1 MGLASLQ
8 SRVRVCL
15 VMSHTPKD
23 QKKELPDWER
33 IECDYRAG
41 ILSLRE
47 IAAADGNVTHQ
58 AIAKRA
64 KKDGWE
70 QDLTAKIKAK
80 ADALVAKQLVDSSV
94 DSSRAATAREVIEAN
109 AARIAQVRGEH
120 RSDITRARN
129 LTIKLL
135 AELESNTD
143 NIELFE
149 QLGELMYKPDDKGVD
164 KLNELYHKVI
174 GLPSRVGSMKTLS
187 DALKNLIGLE
197 REAYGLANGG
207 GEGSKPAEAAATLDM
222 VGLGIEQVRAIA
234 TIRINGG

>member
-1 MGLASLQ
+1 M
-8 SRVRVCL
+8 SRAD
-15 VMSHTPKD
+15 SEKGA
-23 QKKELPDWER
+23 PDWER

-47 IAAADGNVTHQ
+47 IAAHDGNVTHQ

-64 KKDGWE
+64 KRDGWE

-94 DSSRAATAREVIEAN
+94 DSSKAATAREVIEAN

-120 RSDITRARN
+120 RSDITRSRN

-135 AELESNTD
+135 AELESTTD
-143 NIELFE
+143 NVELFE
-149 QLGELMYKPDDKGVD
+149 QLGVLMLKPDDKGVD

-174 GLPSRVGSMKTLS
+174 SLPSRVGSMKTLS
-187 DALKNLIGLE
+187 DALKTLIGLE
-197 REAYGLANGG
+197 REAYGLANSGG
-207 GEGSKPAEAAATLDM
+207 GEGKPAEVAATLD
-222 VGLGIEQVRAIA
+222 VTGLDTDQVRAIA
-234 TIRINGG
+234 NIRINGG